1 MTLHADAN
9 PAPGVVPAH
18 PLDPATTTEYKA
30 GKDILAAAGLLSESV
45 RFAYFGLEEPPK
57 QGVLAG
63 QDGERRLRA
72 FLIDLATGTS
82 FNIVVPFARSI
93 VVSARRLDPLSD
105 GQMPILEANIVTMDT
120 VCKADPEWRAC
131 LAKRG
136 ITDMDTVRTAPITA
150 GAMPEADEHG
160 APRRMILVLAFVQA
174 KENNMV
180 GRTRST
186 GWYATSTW

>member
-63 QDGERRLRA
+63 RDGERRLRGVPDRPGNGH
-72 FLIDLATGTS
+72 LVRHRR
-82 FNIVVPFARSI
+82 VVDPVHRGQRSP
-93 VVSARRLDPLSD
+93 A
-105 GQMPILEANIVTMDT
+105 
-120 VCKADPEWRAC
+120 
-131 LAKRG
+131 
-136 ITDMDTVRTAPITA
+136 
-150 GAMPEADEHG
+150 
-160 APRRMILVLAFVQA
+160 
-174 KENNMV
+174 
-180 GRTRST
+180 
-186 GWYATSTW
+186 